1 MIRNKIWYNLVNSKF
16 KCYYISYSI
25 KKYQKRSILINS
37 FLVIVSLSSVS
48 AWAVWQ
54 ILPWL
59 WALIIASSN
68 ILIAIKPFLLLER
81 KIKELNEKL
90 ALLENIQ
97 IEYERL
103 WYELEL
109 GKIDSEITSER
120 FFGIYEK
127 QIRSIRT
134 SDDILIGIDNKIK
147 KKADSDTDKYI
158 FNNYQT
164 KND

>member
-16 KCYYISYSI
+16 KCYYISYTI
-25 KKYQKRSILINS
+25 KKYQKRNILINS
-37 FLVIVSLSSVS
+37 FLAIVSISSVS
-48 AWAVWQ
+48 AWVVWQ
-54 ILPWL
+54 TLPWL

-103 WYELEL
+103 WYELES
-109 GKIDSEITSER
+109 GKIDKEIASEK

-134 SDDILIGIDNKIK
+134 SDDILIRIDNKIK